1 MPQGNSKRS
10 SISRLKTYVALQ
22 LQAYYSGDWEVYDR
36 LEQKIRSLE
45 EKIIQ

>member
-1 MPQGNSKRS
+1 MSRGNSKRI
-10 SISRLKTYVALQ
+10 SIRRLKTYVALQ

-45 EKIIQ
+45 DKIVQ